1 MAAQRVG
8 GGYSYGV
15 DQVSG
20 SPRRP
25 KPVAPKGAVS
35 SVVKEFEAAGVR
47 AIEVLQGG
55 ATLWTA
61 EEDGSIAVRNGFTGE
76 IAHRTQPSG
85 AGLVE
90 RLYATT
96 SYMWVGFNDGGVK
109 VYDHLVV
116 DEEWPS
122 SMNPLPE
129 TDKPHTGPVH
139 FFCPAYD
146 GSMLSGSTDGL
157 IIKWAA
163 PERMDEDEENRNPD
177 EPAPFTHIQK
187 STPSSSLTALEAY
200 STFVFTGDLQG
211 KINVLDSEYL
221 QPLRVFEAHPS
232 ATVTCLKYMDGMLF
246 SGGSEGLINAWAQV
260 TQRVPDRQPI
270 GEEGWH
276 DCPIRKLI
284 GDPRAHQ
291 MWSIDDSGRVHKWE
305 STAPFGP
312 RNSQTE
318 DSHIEGGAPLECGP
332 FRDLSTFATWDAV
345 RVWSTGSNGANFS
358 WFAQWSRAEEQMQE
372 AIDSMQVIINRDQAG
387 LDSWQKFIDNIMA
400 IDKRRTEN
408 LAHTLLVNTK
418 KGLLYVYKRKWAA
431 WLAKKHEI
439 NRRMAVSE
447 CLARSMT
454 TGLIRVYYDKMNT
467 ITLKAKKERQKL
479 AMVESIMCTTKK
491 GLRRAY
497 WKKINAY
504 RFKKK
509 KEQHKRD
516 LAEALV
522 ANSEKGLLRKYFR
535 KCLRFVD
542 RMKIRA
548 KREQVAGSLLR
559 SCDSGLLRIYFFKL
573 MNWRQVAKRKTKRA
587 ALAETMMNNSRR
599 GMQRV
604 YFLKFWKWGQGL
616 RDKEKKKALA
626 EMLKRNTEKGLL
638 ATYQQKCEEWLNAH
652 MQKKKENELEEKT
665 KRLEELLKQQE
676 AEKERMKRIEALD
689 ELRKRRDELKKRRD
703 ELQGNID
710 AMKAGND
717 DIRDQIQKKKDS
729 DEDIRATR
737 EKLNDVMAK
746 LKEVALNFDQDHQ
759 LIITTT
765 DKCKSI
771 PVHKVFLSAHMEVKR
786 VVVTLLGKSDLPQG
800 EEWQIYGKFK
810 KIEKFQYSQI
820 HKAIKTLVIT
830 FDIMTL
836 KDLAMLE
843 TDDEIVAN
851 ASNLMKL
858 YENAVRVKARQPPI
872 EYPKSKAAGEA
883 SPAKKEAAEEEKA
896 PEPEAEA
903 EPEAE
908 PAAESEPEAEAEPEA
923 TPAPEE

>member
-1 MAAQRVG
+1 MSAQRVG
-8 GGYSYGV
+8 GGYSYGM
-15 DQVSG
+15 DPVSG

-35 SVVKEFEAAGVR
+35 SVVKEFEASGVR

-76 IAHRTQPSG
+76 IAHKTQPSG

-90 RLYATT
+90 RLYATN

-122 SMNPLPE
+122 AMSPLPE

-139 FFCPAYD
+139 FFCPVYD

-163 PERMDEDEENRNPD
+163 PEKIDDEDDERNPD
-177 EPAPFTHIQK
+177 EPAPFTHIQRASP
-187 STPSSSLTALEAY
+187 STSLTALEAY

-211 KINVLDSEYL
+211 NVNVLDSESL
-221 QPLRVFEAHPS
+221 QSLRVFEAHPS

-246 SGGSEGLINAWAQV
+246 SGGSEGLINAWGQV
-260 TQRVPDRQPI
+260 TQRHPDRQPI

-284 GDPRAHQ
+284 GDTRAHQ

-312 RNSQTE
+312 RNSQSE
-318 DSHIEGGAPLECGP
+318 DSNIEGGAPLECGA
-332 FRDLSTFATWDAV
+332 FRDLTTFASWDAV

-372 AIDSMQVIINRDQAG
+372 AIDGMQVIINKDQAG

-400 IDKRRTEN
+400 IDKRRTQN
-408 LAHTLLVNTK
+408 LAHALMVNTT
-418 KGLLYVYKRKWAA
+418 KGLLYIYQRKWAA
-431 WLAKKHEI
+431 WLAKKYEI
-439 NRRMAVSE
+439 NRRSAVTE

-454 TGLIRVYYDKMNT
+454 QGLIRVYYDKLGA
-467 ITLKAKKERQKL
+467 IALQGKKQRQKL
-479 AMVESIMCTTKK
+479 AMVDSILCTTKK

-509 KEQHKRD
+509 KEQHKTD

-522 ANSEKGLLRKYFR
+522 ANTEKGLMRFSYRKWT
-535 KCLRFVD
+535 RFLD
-542 RMKIRA
+542 RMRIRK
-548 KREQVAGSLLR
+548 KREQVASALLR
-559 SCDSGLLRIYFFKL
+559 SGDIGLMRVYYFKWV
-573 MNWRQVAKRKTKRA
+573 NWRQVAKRNAKKS
-587 ALAETMMNNSRR
+587 ALAETMMNNSVR

-616 RDKEKKKALA
+616 REKEKKKALA
-626 EMLKRNTEKGLL
+626 DLLQRNTEKGLL
-638 ATYQQKCEEWLNAH
+638 ALYQQKCDEWLNMH
-652 MQKKKENELEEKT
+652 MKNKAENELAEKE
-665 KRLEELLKQQE
+665 KKLADLQRQQE
-676 AEKERMKRIEALD
+676 EEKERMKRIEALED
-689 ELRKRRDELKKRRD
+689 LRSKRDALKQKRDALKERVAEAKKSN
-703 ELQGNID
+703 E
-710 AMKAGND
+710 
-717 DIRDQIQKKKDS
+717 DIRKDIQNKKDS
-729 DEDIRATR
+729 DEDVRATR

-746 LKEVALNFDQDHQ
+746 LKEVALNFDLDHQ
-759 LIITTT
+759 LILTTT

-786 VVVTLLGKSDLPQG
+786 VIVQLLGKSDLPQG
-800 EEWQIYGKFK
+800 QEWEIYGKFK

-820 HKAIKTLVIT
+820 FKAIKTLVIT

-851 ASNLMKL
+851 AGNLMHL
-858 YENAVRVKARQPPI
+858 YENAVRSKARQPPL
-872 EYPKSKAAGEA
+872 EFQKPKEA
-883 SPAKKEAAEEEKA
+883 PKEAPKEEKPVEEEPVAEEAAAEEA
-896 PEPEAEA
+896 PK
-903 EPEAE
+903 
-908 PAAESEPEAEAEPEA
+908 
-923 TPAPEE
+923 EEEE